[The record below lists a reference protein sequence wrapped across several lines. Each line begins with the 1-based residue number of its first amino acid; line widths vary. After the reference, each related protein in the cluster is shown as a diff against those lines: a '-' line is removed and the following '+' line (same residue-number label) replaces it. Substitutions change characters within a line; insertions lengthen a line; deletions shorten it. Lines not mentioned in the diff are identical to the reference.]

1 MKNILFVCTGNTCR
15 SPMAA
20 GIFNLLAGERGVDA
34 RAASAG
40 LAAVNGVPVTENA
53 VLAAREL
60 DCDIAGHTAR
70 QITPA
75 LLDEAAAIYTMNK
88 NQADMLRAL
97 APGSAGKILPLGD
110 RDVADPYG
118 GDLAVYRQTAREIY
132 ALVDRLV
139 GELA

>member
-75 LLDEAAAIYTMNK
+75 LLDEAAAIYTMNE

-97 APGSAGKILPLGD
+97 APGSAGKIFPLGD